1 MAALIPGHPTP
12 IAPNA
17 WRVLGRNPGMMT
29 GPGTNSYLVGDR
41 ALTVIDPGPVDHEHT
56 QALLHAA
63 EKIGRPIEQ
72 ILVTH
77 THRDHSPGAR
87 ELAGLGGARARL
99 TSGGVLGLGLLPD
112 CCQLPTWDPLVPRP
126 AARGPWGPAQL

>member
-87 ELAGLGGARARL
+87 ELAE
-99 TSGGVLGLGLLPD
+99 
-112 CCQLPTWDPLVPRP
+112 
-126 AARGPWGPAQL
+126 

>member
-1 MAALIPGHPTP
+1 
-12 IAPNA
+12 
-17 WRVLGRNPGMMT
+17 MMT

-87 ELAGLGGARARL
+87 ELAEASGARL
-99 TSGGVLGLGLLPD
+99 LGPDVPDDGLRTKPG
-112 CCQLPTWDPLVPRP
+112 PRNGACVTANGWI
-126 AARGPWGPAQL
+126 AAAPNWK

>member
-77 THRDHSPGAR
+77 THRDHSPAPGN
-87 ELAGLGGARARL
+87 
-99 TSGGVLGLGLLPD
+99 
-112 CCQLPTWDPLVPRP
+112 WPRP
-126 AARGPWGPAQL
+126 AARACSAPTCPTTACRTRPGPRNGACATVSGWIAAASNWK